1 MTKKMKKLMV
11 ISAVIFGIGLI
22 LCLIAAISVDFDFS
36 RLSTAVY
43 EKKTKV
49 INTEFDEIDI
59 QDMSDSVELKPS
71 DDGKCK
77 IVYYDSNKIIHNID
91 ISKGTLKIKAEY
103 RNWTSY
109 IFNINI
115 GRDMTIYLPEKEYE
129 KLYIST
135 VGGNINMDEFA
146 FEDTELHTVSGNIS
160 AYGSG
165 EVKIS
170 TTSGAVDVTGKTDN
184 GAEISSVSGDIRL
197 NKFISESLT
206 VGTTSGAVDV
216 MGKTDNGAEISSV
229 SGDIRLNEFTSESL
243 TIGTASGDVYLDES
257 DADKINISTVSG
269 DVGGDLLGDKEIHT
283 DTVSGY
289 INVPKSVNGKPLCEI
304 HTTSGNIIL
313 ENK

>member
-197 NKFISESLT
+197 N
-206 VGTTSGAVDV
+206 
-216 MGKTDNGAEISSV
+216 
-229 SGDIRLNEFTSESL
+229 EFTSESL

>member
-77 IVYYDSNKIIHNID
+77 IIYYDSNKIIHNID
-91 ISKGTLKIKAEY
+91 ISEGILKIKAEY

-115 GRDMTIYLPEKEYE
+115 GRDMIIYLPEKEYE

-135 VGGNINMDEFA
+135 VGGNINMEKFA

-170 TTSGAVDVTGKTDN
+170 TTSGAVDITGKTDN

-206 VGTTSGAVDV
+206 
-216 MGKTDNGAEISSV
+216 
-229 SGDIRLNEFTSESL
+229 
-243 TIGTASGDVYLDES
+243 IGTASGDVYLDMS

-289 INVPKSVNGKPLCEI
+289 INVPKSVNGKALCEI

>member
-49 INTEFDEIDI
+49 ISAEFDEIDI

-91 ISKGTLKIKAEY
+91 ISGGTLKIKAEY

-115 GRDMTIYLPEKEYE
+115 GRDMIIYLPEKEYE
-129 KLYIST
+129 KLYVST
-135 VGGNINMDEFA
+135 VGGNINMEEFA

-170 TTSGAVDVTGKTDN
+170 TTSGDVDVTGKTDN
-184 GAEISSVSGDIRL
+184 GTEISSVSGNIRL
-197 NKFISESLT
+197 NKF
-206 VGTTSGAVDV
+206 V
-216 MGKTDNGAEISSV
+216 
-229 SGDIRLNEFTSESL
+229 SESL